1 MNEQNYINHY
11 VEILT
16 STMTEA
22 VIRNV
27 SLQAQ
32 TKVINEVVENQ
43 SKQLDDLNN
52 TINNLKDEINSLKN
66 QNSDFNNMK
75 NAYDSAQNQ
84 LSHLDTFR
92 NELIKERAEHAR
104 SLDTI
109 AKLENKIAELQ
120 SPAKTKVK
128 KAVTKSILS
137 VEPVEEETLKDGGTF

>member
-1 MNEQNYINHY
+1 MNEQNYINY
-11 VEILT
+11 YIEVLT
-16 STMTEA
+16 STMTDA
-22 VIRNV
+22 VVRNV

-43 SKQLDDLNN
+43 SKQLDDFYNV
-52 TINNLKDEINSLKN
+52 INSLKDEINSLKN
-66 QNSDFNNMK
+66 QNSEMSGFKGEAD
-75 NAYDSAQNQ
+75 NAKSQ
-84 LSHLDTFR
+84 LQHLDTFR
-92 NELIKERAEHAR
+92 NELIKERAAHAE
-104 SLDTI
+104 SLETI

>member
-75 NAYDSAQNQ
+75 NIGDNG
-84 LSHLDTFR
+84 LNFNLC
-92 NELIKERAEHAR
+92 
-104 SLDTI
+104 
-109 AKLENKIAELQ
+109 
-120 SPAKTKVK
+120 SPACCSDQYSLPFKMPADKMTCNSK
-128 KAVTKSILS
+128 KDFVPTSYMCNRPRLARKPAQRIVCRLRACSAC
-137 VEPVEEETLKDGGTF
+137 